1 MEVKNINPAWL
12 DKTHPNFERWQRARE
27 LSIER
32 GKFVYSVINQINQ
45 TENLSVLDLGSGEG
59 GTTKVFS
66 ENNFVT
72 SFDLSL
78 VRLKR
83 QSENFNCLLNVNG
96 DALNLPFANKSF
108 DLIIVQ
114 DVIEHL
120 TNTQKFYSELK
131 RVLKNKGIIFLST
144 PNKFSIFNILNDPHF
159 GLPVVSLLKRKSI
172 KKYFLKY
179 FRKSDYMRSDIAQL
193 FSLNDIQRIFQN
205 DFNISLNSR
214 FAVSELFKGNKG
226 IVWSDFH
233 LKIMG
238 LCKTI
243 KLDWLINKLSDDNFG
258 IINKYFTPTYYLL
271 LNRKL

>member
-1 MEVKNINPAWL
+1 MEVKDINPAWL

-59 GTTKVFS
+59 GSTKVFS

-83 QSENFNCLLNVNG
+83 QSENFNYLLNVNG
-96 DALNLPFANKSF
+96 DALNLPFFDKSF

-120 TNTQKFYSELK
+120 TNTQSFYSELK

-144 PNKFSIFNILNDPHF
+144 PNKFSIFNSLNDPHF
-159 GLPVVSLLKRKSI
+159 GLPVVSLLRRKSI
-172 KKYFLKY
+172 KEYFLKY
-179 FRKSDYMRSDIAQL
+179 FRKKDYMRSDIAQL
-193 FSLNDIQRIFQN
+193 FSLNELMKIFQN
-205 DFNISLNSR
+205 DFNISLNTK
-214 FAVSELFKGNKG
+214 FVVNELFKGNKG

-233 LKIMG
+233 LKIIG

-243 KLDWLINKLSDDNFG
+243 RLDWLINKLSNDNFG

>member
-1 MEVKNINPAWL
+1 MEVKDINPAWL

-45 TENLSVLDLGSGEG
+45 NENLSVLDLGSGEG
-59 GTTKVFS
+59 GSTKVFS

-83 QSENFNCLLNVNG
+83 QSENFNYLLNVNG
-96 DALNLPFANKSF
+96 DALNLPFFDKSF

-120 TNTQKFYSELK
+120 TNTQSFYSELK

-159 GLPVVSLLKRKSI
+159 GLPVVSLLRRKSI
-172 KKYFLKY
+172 KEYFLKY
-179 FRKSDYMRSDIAQL
+179 FRKKDYMRSDIAQL
-193 FSLNDIQRIFQN
+193 FSLNELMKIFQN
-205 DFNISLNSR
+205 DFNISLNTK
-214 FAVSELFKGNKG
+214 FVVNELFKGNKG

-233 LKIMG
+233 LKIIG

-243 KLDWLINKLSDDNFG
+243 RLDWLINKLSNDNFG

>member
-1 MEVKNINPAWL
+1 MEVKDINPAWL

-59 GTTKVFS
+59 GSTKVFS

-83 QSENFNCLLNVNG
+83 QSENFNYLLNVNG
-96 DALNLPFANKSF
+96 DALNLPFFDKSF

-120 TNTQKFYSELK
+120 TNTQSFYSELK

-159 GLPVVSLLKRKSI
+159 GLPVVSLLRRKSI
-172 KKYFLKY
+172 KEYFLKY
-179 FRKSDYMRSDIAQL
+179 FRKKDYMRSDIAQL
-193 FSLNDIQRIFQN
+193 FSLNELMKIFQN
-205 DFNISLNSR
+205 DFNISLNTK
-214 FAVSELFKGNKG
+214 FVVNELFKGNKG

-233 LKIMG
+233 LKIIG

-243 KLDWLINKLSDDNFG
+243 RLDWLINKLSNDNFG

>member
-1 MEVKNINPAWL
+1 MEVKNINSAWL

>member
-1 MEVKNINPAWL
+1 MEIKSINSSWL

-45 TENLSVLDLGSGEG
+45 TKNLSVLDLGSGEG

-233 LKIMG
+233 LKIMW

>member
-1 MEVKNINPAWL
+1 MEVKNINPVWL

-45 TENLSVLDLGSGEG
+45 TENLFVLDLGSGEG

-179 FRKSDYMRSDIAQL
+179 FRKSDYMRLDIAQL